1 MVMRVHLLGLEDM
14 ANTDVT
20 ADDVPEAAD
29 AENQSAGDEEG
40 EGGKGRP
47 SKKVLIMAAAGGLL
61 LLGGLGAGAGYFFG
75 WFGGNETA
83 EEAALEAALEAA
95 AEPVFYFDM
104 PEITVNLSSAEQRAQ
119 YLRMTVALEISDP
132 EISNILEPNLPR
144 ITDVFQT
151 YLRELRVSD
160 LEGSAG
166 LFRLRHEL
174 QRRINLA
181 IFPAEVDAVLFREII
196 VQ

>member
-1 MVMRVHLLGLEDM
+1 M

-20 ADDVPEAAD
+20 ADDVAAD
-29 AENQSAGDEEG
+29 QTDGAGEDGE
-40 EGGKGRP
+40 EGGKRKL
-47 SKKVLIMAAAGGLL
+47 SKKMMIIAGVGGLVL
-61 LLGGLGAGAGYFFG
+61 LLGGGGAAAFFLG
-75 WFGGNETA
+75 WFGSEQTA
-83 EEAALEAALEAA
+83 EELALEEA
-95 AEPVFYFDM
+95 AEPAFYFDL
-104 PEITVNLSSAEQRAQ
+104 PEITVNLSNAEQRAQ
-119 YLRMTVALEISDP
+119 YLRMEVALELSDQ
-132 EISNILEPNLPR
+132 EIVSIIEPNLPR
-144 ITDVFQT
+144 ILDVFQT

-166 LFRLRHEL
+166 LFRLKHEL

>member
-1 MVMRVHLLGLEDM
+1 M

-20 ADDVPEAAD
+20 ADDMPDEAAAD
-29 AENQSAGDEEG
+29 SPEGEEG
-40 EGGKGRP
+40 EGGKRRL
-47 SKKVLIMAAAGGLL
+47 SKKMMIIAAVGGLL
-61 LLGGLGAGAGYFFG
+61 LLGGGGTGAAFFFG
-75 WFGGNETA
+75 WIGNSETA
-83 EEAALEAALEAA
+83 EEVALEAALEVAA
-95 AEPVFYFDM
+95 QPVFYFDM
-104 PEITVNLSSAEQRAQ
+104 PEITVNLSNAEQRAQ

-132 EISNILEPNLPR
+132 EISTVLEPNLPR

-166 LFRLRHEL
+166 LFRLKHEL